1 MNSRSR
7 LSAIVWLACLCAAGL
22 LFAQTTQPA
31 PEAPSPEP
39 RTPEPDDVQPNI
51 FDRAVDFAQRRVV
64 KIYGAAIGREHG
76 YATGVLVSGEGH
88 IVTSQ
93 GIYLASSRI
102 RIVLPDGSQH
112 FAEVV
117 RRDDPTQLALLK
129 IEAETPD
136 YFELAAEPNAEPGDW
151 VLGVSNAFKV
161 AEGTEQLSV
170 NMGIVSMRAQLDTK
184 KRAQDFDIES
194 EILLVDAI
202 TANPGAPGGALV
214 TIDGQLAG
222 VVGKVLESQAT
233 NTRLNYAIPIDIV
246 ARFVA
251 DEPTVVEER
260 VEVAN
265 GGPGTLGI
273 RIFKLSGRRAPAYV
287 DSVRGGSPAAA
298 AGLRKDDLVLTIDDE
313 WVKNVRDYEKFAEA
327 VVAGKSYK
335 LTVKRGAEVLQF
347 TVTAAP
353 VEGAA
358 DE

>member
-1 MNSRSR
+1 MNNRSR
-7 LSAIVWLACLCAAGL
+7 LSALAMLICLGTAGC

-31 PEAPSPEP
+31 PEPEP
-39 RTPEPDDVQPNI
+39 QNLEPDIQLNI
-51 FDRAVDFAQRRVV
+51 FDRAVEFAQQRVV

-88 IVTSQ
+88 ILTSQ

-117 RRDDPTQLALLK
+117 RRDAPTQLALLK
-129 IEAETPD
+129 IDTETPD
-136 YFELAAEPNAEPGDW
+136 YFEVARESNAVTGDW
-151 VLGVSNAFKV
+151 VLAVSNAFKV
-161 AEGTEQLSV
+161 AESTEHLSV

-184 KRAQDFDIES
+184 KRAQDFDIDS
-194 EILLVDAI
+194 EILIVDAI

-222 VVGKVLESQAT
+222 LVGKVLESQAT
-233 NTRLNYAIPIDIV
+233 NTRLNYAIPVDIV
-246 ARFVA
+246 ARFLA
-251 DEPTVVEER
+251 GEPTVVETA

-265 GGPGTLGI
+265 GGPGTLGL

-287 DSVRGGSPAAA
+287 DSVKPGSPADK
-298 AGLRKDDLVLTIDDE
+298 AGLKKDDLVLTVDDE
-313 WVKNVRDYEKFAEA
+313 WIKNVRDYEAFAKEIT
-327 VVAGKSYK
+327 AGQDYAF
-335 LTVKRGAEVLQF
+335 TVKRGLEVLQF
-347 TVTAAP
+347 TITAAP
-353 VEGAA
+353 MEEAT